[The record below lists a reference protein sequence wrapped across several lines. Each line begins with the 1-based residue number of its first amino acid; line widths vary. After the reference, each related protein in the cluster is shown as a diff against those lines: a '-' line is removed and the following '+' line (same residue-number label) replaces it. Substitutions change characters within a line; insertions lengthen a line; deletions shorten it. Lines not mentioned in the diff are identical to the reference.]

1 MRHILIYFKILKKA
15 QRLGLKVP
23 KNYEDILNGYSNI
36 KKPGNDKIIFTWF
49 FGGNIPTL
57 DANATLKGKIL
68 FNAEWAARVV
78 LFDNEETLNAFKS
91 TVGHELTHKDREI
104 TIERCYSSLDKLF
117 IRRINEVRADFGAG
131 QRMLNSQRN
140 LVLDAVNYKRAL
152 NSRGR
157 RLKFDP
163 HPTWEQRYNYIKN
176 YNFSRELIYK
186 IADDMNYHNKAI
198 IEKVCDYYEDINLA
212 E

>member
-1 MRHILIYFKILKKA
+1 MINPLVYCRIVRRARKNN
-15 QRLGLKVP
+15 LKVP
-23 KNYEDILNGYSNI
+23 SNYKSILHYYKNIE
-36 KKPGNDKIIFTWF
+36 KPSNDKIVFSWIYD
-49 FGGNIPTL
+49 GRNKNL
-57 DANATLKGKIL
+57 NANAALNGKIL

-78 LFDNEETLNAFKS
+78 LFDNAGTLNAFKS
-91 TVGHELTHKDREI
+91 TIGHELTHKDNEI
-104 TIERCYSSLDKLF
+104 DVRQFFGLNKQF
-117 IRRINEVRADFGAG
+117 VGRVNEARADFGAG
-131 QRMLNSQRN
+131 QKMLNSQRN